1 MKLVDATPSNAARC
15 CQKMKVTK
23 CDLVVA
29 STQHHCA
36 GLLKYYLRRP
46 CTPSFVKSR
55 TLHPL
60 QTRFLIFQEIFFVLV
75 CIHPGTPRVPPRV
88 LASGPKPCGG
98 NEIGLIQHQPF
109 TSLVSLFSET
119 KCFFCFAYEK
129 EICQECQ
136 CFLHVRYVI
145 SRKRR
150 KIQQRKRKDVV

>member
-1 MKLVDATPSNAARC
+1 
-15 CQKMKVTK
+15 MKVTK
-23 CDLVVA
+23 WDLVVA

-129 EICQECQ
+129 EILLGMPM
-136 CFLHVRYVI
+136 FLACTLCYI
-145 SRKRR
+145 SKT
-150 KIQQRKRKDVV
+150 KKNLAKKKKGCCLIFINTPKQTNLQNFE